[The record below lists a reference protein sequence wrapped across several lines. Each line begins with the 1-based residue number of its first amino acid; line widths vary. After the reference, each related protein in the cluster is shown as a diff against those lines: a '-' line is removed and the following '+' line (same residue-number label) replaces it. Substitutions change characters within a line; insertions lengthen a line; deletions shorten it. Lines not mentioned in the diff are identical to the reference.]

1 MGWWS
6 REAQSKLSFSDDQIR
21 LPILQKPSHSALD
34 SRSQG
39 TSILGQRITLPREK
53 AACTKEGAS
62 LVSREFSGMQ
72 NLAFVFVCVHET
84 TEEEVHWPVV
94 IDA

>member
-21 LPILQKPSHSALD
+21 LLNVQEPSHTALD

-39 TSILGQRITLPREK
+39 TSILGQRITLPWEK
-53 AACTKEGAS
+53 LCVPKKGLACSDG
-62 LVSREFSGMQ
+62 
-72 NLAFVFVCVHET
+72 
-84 TEEEVHWPVV
+84 
-94 IDA
+94 